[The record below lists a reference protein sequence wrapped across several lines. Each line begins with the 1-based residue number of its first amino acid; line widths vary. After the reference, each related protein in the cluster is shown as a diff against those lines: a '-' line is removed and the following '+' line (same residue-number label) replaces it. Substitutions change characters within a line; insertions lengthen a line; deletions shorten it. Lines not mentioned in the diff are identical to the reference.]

1 MPTSATGRVMLTI
14 ALTAVI
20 GAAVMGVCPSDA
32 RGGARAGSDVEELWR
47 AYPLEQTPT
56 TQAPAEQHTA
66 GRDASAE
73 GGVPQSGSGV
83 ARTAALLGGAAA
95 LVLIGVLVVA
105 SSGRDQ
111 RAAPPAEPPVQSRPA
126 PAPGDTDVVPA
137 PRPRFER
144 DTARVEPERKSA
156 TPIRR
161 GPVCQIRWSARGRR
175 SCFEAVV
182 VDEDGAKSRVARS
195 PTVER
200 PGSSPPE
207 QTPEAK
213 AALRKLAKELRDDGW
228 KPLRAKGKD
237 YGEQQWY
244 TRRFRRP
251 VEVDD
256 VHPAEPA
263 PTEGTEQRRN
273 VGSW

>member
-1 MPTSATGRVMLTI
+1 MLAI

-20 GAAVMGVCPSDA
+20 GAAVMGLSPAAA

-56 TQAPAEQHTA
+56 TGAPPERHTA
-66 GRDASAE
+66 GRDGAAGAASAE
-73 GGVPQSGSGV
+73 DNARPSGSGL

-95 LVLIGVLVVA
+95 LLLIGVLVVA
-105 SSGRDQ
+105 SSGREQ
-111 RAAPPAEPPVQSRPA
+111 RPAPPAEPPIPSGPTQA
-126 PAPGDTDVVPA
+126 PEDTGVA
-137 PRPRFER
+137 HASRPRFER
-144 DTARVEPERKSA
+144 NTGDVERGRTGSTA
-156 TPIRR
+156 IRR

-175 SCFEAVV
+175 SCFEAFV
-182 VDEDGAKSRVARS
+182 VDEDGVQNRVARS
-195 PTVER
+195 PRVER

-213 AALRKLAKELRDDGW
+213 AALRRLAKELRDDGW

-244 TRRFRRP
+244 ARRFRRP
-251 VEVDD
+251 VELDD
-256 VHPAEPA
+256 HHAAEPA
-263 PTEGTEQRRN
+263 PAEAPEGRRN
-273 VGSW
+273 IGSR